1 MHRPEISQSR
11 LISLATWFENMPA
24 PSTTLKKPNYG
35 EQIRAFAPVLVL
47 VGLVLVIGTLR
58 PGFFNLES
66 LIVTVADTA
75 ILFILGAGSTFVV
88 MLGSIDLSIQAIC
101 SFASVIVAL
110 MLPTYGYGFLVAA
123 LVMGLL
129 AGVVSG
135 IFHVWLKIPS
145 FIVTL
150 ATSGLLVSAAL
161 LMSHER
167 AISIEESGR
176 AYLTWVNGRLL
187 GLPNVI
193 WIAGLV
199 AALGIWCQKYTPFGR
214 YSIAIGA
221 GEPATWASGVKVNRY
236 KVLAFATS
244 GALAA
249 LAGILMAGR
258 QGSGSPNLADQLL
271 LPAIASVIVGG
282 TAITG
287 GAGGIGRTAVG
298 ALIITIVRVGMTFIG
313 VNIFAQQIVFG
324 LVLILAVAL
333 TIDRSKIVIVK

>member
-1 MHRPEISQSR
+1 MKRSYAQ
-11 LISLATWFENMPA
+11 
-24 PSTTLKKPNYG
+24 
-35 EQIRAFAPVLVL
+35 QIRALAPILVL
-47 VGLVLVIGTLR
+47 IGLVGVIGTLR
-58 PGFFNLES
+58 PGFFNIGS

-101 SFASVIVAL
+101 SFASVIVAV
-110 MLPTYGYGFLVAA
+110 MLPACGYLAFPVAIA
-123 LVMGLL
+123 MGL
-129 AGVVSG
+129 VIG
-135 IFHVWLKIPS
+135 ILNGWFHVWLKIPS

-161 LMSHER
+161 LLSHER
-167 AISIEESGR
+167 AISIDEAGR
-176 AYLTWVNGRLL
+176 AHLVWVNSEVL

-193 WIAGLV
+193 WIAALV
-199 AALGIWCQKYTPFGR
+199 GALGIWSQKYTPFGR

-221 GEPATWASGVKVNRY
+221 GEPATWASGVRVNRY
-236 KVLAFATS
+236 KVIAFAVS
-244 GALAA
+244 GTLAA
-249 LAGILMAGR
+249 VAGVLMAGR
-258 QGSGSPNLADQLL
+258 QGSGSPTLADQLL

-287 GAGGIGRTAVG
+287 GAGGVGRTAVG

-324 LVLILAVAL
+324 LVLILAVVL
-333 TIDRSKIVIVK
+333 TIDRTKIVVVK

>member
-1 MHRPEISQSR
+1 MLDGERP
-11 LISLATWFENMPA
+11 LAGN
-24 PSTTLKKPNYG
+24 
-35 EQIRAFAPVLVL
+35 
-47 VGLVLVIGTLR
+47 
-58 PGFFNLES
+58 
-66 LIVTVADTA
+66 
-75 ILFILGAGSTFVV
+75 
-88 MLGSIDLSIQAIC
+88 C
-101 SFASVIVAL
+101 SFASVIVAI
-110 MLPTYGYGFLVAA
+110 MLPAYGYGFLVAA
-123 LVMGLL
+123 LAMGLL
-129 AGVVSG
+129 VGLVSG
-135 IFHVWLKIPS
+135 ILHVWLKIPS

-161 LMSHER
+161 LLSNER
-167 AISIEESGR
+167 AISINESGR
-176 AYLTWVNGRLL
+176 AYLSWVDGRLL
-187 GLPNVI
+187 GLPDVI
-193 WIAGLV
+193 WIAGIV
-199 AALGIWCQKYTPFGR
+199 AGLGIWCQKYTPFGR

-236 KVLAFATS
+236 KVLAFANS

-249 LAGILMAGR
+249 LAGVLMAGR
-258 QGSGSPNLADQLL
+258 QGSGSPTLADQLL

-298 ALIITIVRVGMTFIG
+298 ALIITIVRVGMTFVG

>member
-1 MHRPEISQSR
+1 
-11 LISLATWFENMPA
+11 MPA
-24 PSTTLKKPNYG
+24 PSTTLKKLNYG
-35 EQIRAFAPVLVL
+35 EQIRAFAPLLVL

-101 SFASVIVAL
+101 SFASVIVAV
-110 MLPTYGYGFLVAA
+110 MLPTYGYGFLVVA
-123 LVMGLL
+123 LAMGLS

-161 LMSHER
+161 LLSHER

-176 AYLTWVNGRLL
+176 SYLTWVNGRVF

-193 WIAGLV
+193 WIAAIV
-199 AALGIWCQKYTPFGR
+199 AALGVWCQKYTPFGR

-236 KVLAFATS
+236 KVFAFAIS

-324 LVLILAVAL
+324 LVLIVAVAL

>member
-1 MHRPEISQSR
+1 
-11 LISLATWFENMPA
+11 MPS
-24 PSTTLKKPNYG
+24 PSATLKTRNLR
-35 EQIRAFAPVLVL
+35 EQLRAFAPVLVL
-47 VGLVLVIGTLR
+47 IGLVLVIGTVR
-58 PGFFNLES
+58 PSFFKLES

-75 ILFILGAGSTFVV
+75 ILFMLGAGSTFVV

-101 SFASVIVAL
+101 SFASVIAAT
-110 MLPTYGYGFLVAA
+110 MLPAYGYGYLFVALA
-123 LVMGLL
+123 MGLL
-129 AGVVSG
+129 VGAASG
-135 IFHVWLKIPS
+135 LFHVWLKIPS

-161 LMSHER
+161 LLSNER
-167 AISIEESGR
+167 AISINESGR
-176 AYLTWVNGRLL
+176 AYLTWVDGRLL

-193 WIAGLV
+193 WIAGIV
-199 AALGIWCQKYTPFGR
+199 AALGILCQKFTPFGR

-221 GEPATWASGVKVNRY
+221 GEPATWASGVKVNRF
-236 KVLAFATS
+236 KIIAFAIS

-249 LAGILMAGR
+249 LAGVLMAGR
-258 QGSGSPNLADQLL
+258 QGSGSPTLADQLL

-298 ALIITIVRVGMTFIG
+298 ALIITIVRVGMTFVG

>member
-1 MHRPEISQSR
+1 
-11 LISLATWFENMPA
+11 MPA
-24 PSTTLKKPNYG
+24 PSTTLKKSNYG
-35 EQIRAFAPVLVL
+35 EHIRAFAPLLVL

-101 SFASVIVAL
+101 SFASVIVAV
-110 MLPTYGYGFLVAA
+110 MLPTYGYGFLVVA
-123 LVMGLL
+123 LAMGLL

-161 LMSHER
+161 LLSHER

-176 AYLTWVNGRLL
+176 AYRTWVNGRLL

-199 AALGIWCQKYTPFGR
+199 AALGIWCQKYTQFGR

-221 GEPATWASGVKVNRY
+221 GEPATWASGVKVNLY

-249 LAGILMAGR
+249 LAGVLMTGR

>member
-11 LISLATWFENMPA
+11 SISLATWFENMPA

-35 EQIRAFAPVLVL
+35 EQIRAFAPLLVL

>member
-1 MHRPEISQSR
+1 
-11 LISLATWFENMPA
+11 LATWFENMPA

-110 MLPTYGYGFLVAA
+110 MLPTYGYGFLIVALA
-123 LVMGLL
+123 MGLV
-129 AGVVSG
+129 AGTVSG
-135 IFHVWLKIPS
+135 VFHVWLKIPS

-161 LMSHER
+161 LLSHER

-176 AYLTWVNGRLL
+176 AYLTWVNGSLFGL
-187 GLPNVI
+187 GSLRLPNVI
-193 WIAGLV
+193 CIAAIVG
-199 AALGIWCQKYTPFGR
+199 ALGVWCQKYTPFGR

-249 LAGILMAGR
+249 LAGVLMAGR

>member
-1 MHRPEISQSR
+1 
-11 LISLATWFENMPA
+11 MPA
-24 PSTTLKKPNYG
+24 PVTSQKKPNLR
-35 EQIRAFAPVLVL
+35 EQMRAFAPLLVL
-47 VGLVLVIGTLR
+47 AGLVLVIGTLR
-58 PGFFNLES
+58 PSFFSVES

-75 ILFILGAGSTFVV
+75 ILFMLGAGSTFVV

-101 SFASVIVAL
+101 SFASVIVAI

-123 LVMGLL
+123 LAMGLL
-129 AGVVSG
+129 VGIVSG
-135 IFHVWLKIPS
+135 VLHVWLKIPS

-161 LMSHER
+161 LLSNER
-167 AISIEESGR
+167 AISINESGR
-176 AYLTWVNGRLL
+176 AYLAWVDGRLL

-193 WIAGLV
+193 WIAGIV
-199 AALGIWCQKYTPFGR
+199 AGLGMWCQKYTPFGR

-236 KVLAFATS
+236 KVLAFAIS

-249 LAGILMAGR
+249 LAGVLMAGG
-258 QGSGSPNLADQLL
+258 QGSGSPTLADQLL

>member
-1 MHRPEISQSR
+1 
-11 LISLATWFENMPA
+11 MPA
-24 PSTTLKKPNYG
+24 PAISPKKNYG
-35 EQIRAFAPVLVL
+35 ERIRSLAPVLVL
-47 VGLVLVIGTLR
+47 VGLVVLIGSLR
-58 PGFFNLES
+58 PGFFNVDS

-75 ILFILGAGSTFVV
+75 ILFILGAGTTFVV

-101 SFASVIVAL
+101 SFASVIVAV
-110 MLPTYGYGFLVAA
+110 MLPGYGYAAFVVPIAVGLVA
-123 LVMGLL
+123 GI
-129 AGVVSG
+129 VSG
-135 IFHVWLKIPS
+135 VFHVWLRIPS

-161 LMSHER
+161 LLSHER
-167 AISIEESGR
+167 AISIDESGR
-176 AYLTWVNGRLL
+176 AYLAWVNGELL

-193 WIAGLV
+193 WV
-199 AALGIWCQKYTPFGR
+199 AAIVAILGIWCQKYTPFGR

-221 GEPATWASGVKVNRY
+221 GEPATWASGVRVNRY
-236 KVLAFATS
+236 KVLAFAIS

-249 LAGILMAGR
+249 LAGLLMAGR
-258 QGSGSPNLADQLL
+258 QSSGSPNLADQLL
-271 LPAIASVIVGG
+271 LPAIAAVIVGG

-333 TIDRSKIVIVK
+333 TIDRTKIVIVK

>member
-1 MHRPEISQSR
+1 MHRREKSLRRSISSG
-11 LISLATWFENMPA
+11 TWFKENMTA
-24 PSTTLKKPNYG
+24 PTAGLKRNSGDKVR
-35 EQIRAFAPVLVL
+35 EFAPVLVL
-47 VGLVLVIGTLR
+47 IGLVLVIGTVR
-58 PGFFNLES
+58 PGFFNVGS
-66 LIVTVADTA
+66 IIVTVADTA

-101 SFASVIVAL
+101 SFSSVIVAVL
-110 MLPTYGYGFLVAA
+110 LPVCGYGAFAVAI
-123 LVMGLL
+123 VMGLV
-129 AGVVSG
+129 AGTVSG
-135 IFHVWLKIPS
+135 ALHVRLKIPS

-161 LMSHER
+161 LLSNER
-167 AISIEESGR
+167 AISIDESGR
-176 AYLTWVNGRLL
+176 AYLAWVNGDFI

-193 WIAGLV
+193 WIAVVV

-221 GEPATWASGVKVNRY
+221 GEPATWASGVRVNRY
-236 KVLAFATS
+236 KVIAFAVS

-249 LAGILMAGR
+249 LAGVLMAGR
-258 QGSGSPNLADQLL
+258 QGSGSPTLADQLL
-271 LPAIASVIVGG
+271 LPAIAAVIVGG

-287 GAGGIGRTAVG
+287 GAGGVGRTAVG

-333 TIDRSKIVIVK
+333 TIDRTKIVIVK

>member
-1 MHRPEISQSR
+1 
-11 LISLATWFENMPA
+11 MPA
-24 PSTTLKKPNYG
+24 PSTTLKKSNYG
-35 EQIRAFAPVLVL
+35 EHIRAFAPLLVL

-101 SFASVIVAL
+101 SFASVIVAV
-110 MLPTYGYGFLVAA
+110 MLPTYGYGFLVVA
-123 LVMGLL
+123 LAMGLL

-161 LMSHER
+161 LLSHER

-221 GEPATWASGVKVNRY
+221 GEPATWASGVKVNLY

-249 LAGILMAGR
+249 LAGVLMTGR

>member
-1 MHRPEISQSR
+1 MVKRNYAER
-11 LISLATWFENMPA
+11 LR
-24 PSTTLKKPNYG
+24 G
-35 EQIRAFAPVLVL
+35 FAPILVL

-58 PGFFNLES
+58 PGFFNVGS

-75 ILFILGAGSTFVV
+75 VLFMLGAGTTFVV

-101 SFASVIVAL
+101 SFASVIVAVT
-110 MLPTYGYGFLVAA
+110 LPSYGYAA
-123 LVMGLL
+123 LPVAVGMGLL
-129 AGVVSG
+129 IGTING
-135 IFHVWLKIPS
+135 LLHVWQKIPS

-161 LMSHER
+161 LLSHER
-167 AISIEESGR
+167 AISIDEAGR
-176 AYLTWVNGRLL
+176 AQLAWVNGEFL

-193 WIAGLV
+193 WV
-199 AALGIWCQKYTPFGR
+199 AAFVAILGIWSQKYTPFGR

-221 GEPATWASGVKVNRY
+221 GEPATWASGVQVNRY
-236 KVLAFATS
+236 KVFAFAVS
-244 GALAA
+244 GTLAA
-249 LAGILMAGR
+249 LAGVLMAGR
-258 QGSGSPNLADQLL
+258 QGSGSPTLADQLL
-271 LPAIASVIVGG
+271 LPAIAAVIVGG

-287 GAGGIGRTAVG
+287 GAGGVGRTAVG

-333 TIDRSKIVIVK
+333 TIDRTKIVIVK